1 MLVAAFGI
9 SEFEFAMLKDKG
21 RARFNEYFRARFEY
35 MDTEKYIDEFF
46 NIVTDLQNAP
56 DTMFSTKE
64 ISIQYAKMY
73 NLSMEILN
81 DRFYY
86 EKNRIAS
93 NQRRKLNVSINY
105 AKYKIVNTLKQA
117 KRNQCLEGKVIK
129 EIIIDNKCIRKYSR
143 VSKLSQYRFRKTAQ
157 KIYAKKDTVFDNTE
171 LIFRKNDNLLL
182 AQGLGEDVF
191 EYNFNENLEKKKKEL
206 AKGSI
211 VIPNKEIFEFNEKII
226 TPENK

>member
-1 MLVAAFGI
+1 
-9 SEFEFAMLKDKG
+9 
-21 RARFNEYFRARFEY
+21 
-35 MDTEKYIDEFF
+35 
-46 NIVTDLQNAP
+46 
-56 DTMFSTKE
+56 MFSTKE

-171 LIFRKNDNLLL
+171 LILTIINELKFPILGKIYRIFNKNDNLLL
-182 AQGLGEDVF
+182 VQGLGEDTF
-191 EYNFNENLEKKKKEL
+191 EYNFSEDLEKKKNEL